1 LNKTPI
7 RRVRREMNKMLNLGL
22 ITGLLITVM
31 VFIGGCVP
39 ADTGEEGG
47 TSILPMIVFLI
58 VIFGLFYF
66 VMVRPQR
73 RKQKEHETLVQE
85 LQKGDR
91 VITAGGI
98 YGTIDSISED
108 NIVIKVESGATI
120 RVARGSVAGR
130 REK

>member
-1 LNKTPI
+1 
-7 RRVRREMNKMLNLGL
+7 MLNVGL
-22 ITGLLITVM
+22 ITGLLITAL

-47 TSILPMIVFLI
+47 TSILPMIIFLV

-66 VMVRPQR
+66 VMIRPQR
-73 RKQKEHETLVQE
+73 RRQREHETMVQE

-98 YGTIDSISED
+98 FGTIESLGEDSI
-108 NIVIKVESGATI
+108 VLKVESGATI
-120 RVARGSVAGR
+120 RVARSSVLGR